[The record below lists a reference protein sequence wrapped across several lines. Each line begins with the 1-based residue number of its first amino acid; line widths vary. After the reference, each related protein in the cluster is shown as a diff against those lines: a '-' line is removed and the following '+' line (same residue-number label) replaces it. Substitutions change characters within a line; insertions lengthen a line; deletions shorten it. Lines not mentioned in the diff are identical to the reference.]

1 LTVQL
6 KQRKRPCRWLAHLA
20 LAAPLLA
27 LAASPA
33 AVAQDCDVRG
43 TVERPTEDAV
53 VTNQPVVISGWAADI
68 TAESGSGISEV
79 RIALDA
85 DPDQGGVA
93 VPALYGWQRPDVA
106 ELLSAPR
113 FAASGLALS
122 WDATGVAP
130 GRHTLYIQARSACGW
145 ITVTRTV
152 LVAGQQST
160 TTAPASP
167 TPVRSTAPGAT
178 TPSGTAAG
186 TGPTAPGAVPGATS
200 PGVTV
205 PSTGATAPGAI
216 PGTGQTLPGAP
227 QAVPGAGQTVPGA
240 PQTVPGTAPGTGPTA
255 PGGVTA
261 PAAPGGLPPGQTAP
275 GVVPG
280 AVRTPTP
287 TPGIPLVPRTR

>member
-1 LTVQL
+1 LTVQP
-6 KQRKRPCRWLAHLA
+6 KQNKPIRRRLARLA
-20 LAAPLLA
+20 LAVPLVA

-53 VTNQPVVISGWAADI
+53 VSNQPVVISGWAADI
-68 TAESGSGISEV
+68 GAEGGTGISEV

-106 ELLSAPR
+106 ELLASPR
-113 FAASGLALS
+113 FTASGLALS

-160 TTAPASP
+160 TAPASP

-178 TPSGTAAG
+178 TPGGTAPG
-186 TGPTAPGAVPGATS
+186 TGPTAPGAVPG
-200 PGVTV
+200 
-205 PSTGATAPGAI
+205 TGPTA
-216 PGTGQTLPGAP
+216 
-227 QAVPGAGQTVPGA
+227 PGAGQTA
-240 PQTVPGTAPGTGPTA
+240 PGTAPGTGPTA

-261 PAAPGGLPPGQTAP
+261 PTAPGGVTAPTAP
-275 GVVPG
+275 GSVTAPTVPGGVTGPTAPGAVPG
-280 AVRTPTP
+280 APTRTPTP
-287 TPGIPLVPRTR
+287 AIPLAPRTQ